1 MTIRRLAAGAA
12 LSTIAFFGAA
22 GPAFAHECTNLSK
35 DAHNPG
41 AGVQFVFG
49 EGDDPVYAKTGAL
62 KRIEMGVLTEDNFHG
77 LIGLD
82 FDGDGQADATTYIV
96 GPNGEIPLNAQLNG
110 SPDHGIANLCGTGCP
125 EE

>member
-1 MTIRRLAAGAA
+1 MALRRVVASAAVVAAGV
-12 LSTIAFFGAA
+12 IGAA
-22 GPAFAHECTNLSK
+22 APAFAHECTNLSK
-35 DAHNPG
+35 DAHNPS

-62 KRIEMGVLTEDNFHG
+62 KRIEKGILTEDNFHG